1 MTLSCCRRAYSPRV
15 KSSRRAGVAGG
26 VGEGEV
32 VAAGGVRGG
41 DAAFL
46 SNNVDLKKSTCQ
58 AITAM
63 LRLTGLRILSH
74 EYAAE

>member
-1 MTLSCCRRAYSPRV
+1 M
-15 KSSRRAGVAGG
+15 
-26 VGEGEV
+26 GEGEV